1 MNAKTLIAKSLL
13 TGALPLAFFSAALAA
28 PADAHAQ
35 QRQAPSS
42 EREGIEP
49 RKIDIGVRAT
59 LSAPALRATR
69 QGQRLTLDLAP
80 ERQLSMAT
88 LSRQRLPDGRQ
99 LVKGRVGQRGDATLM
114 VDGNDIVGT
123 IKTGEGETYR
133 VRPTRNGNVIE
144 KLDWSK
150 IPSEG
155 PMLASGPQGLN
166 FQAPG
171 PGGLPPAPPPQGNY
185 QSAQKPTL
193 DILVAYTPRA
203 SNRIWNMDA
212 TLDLAL
218 AESNEGLENSEI
230 DAHIRMLDSM
240 PAANIDDT
248 GTYGDIFDQAFVDQ
262 QIASRRAAIG
272 ADLVVLIVDND
283 EWCGMAP
290 YKRVK
295 DEHAVV
301 IVHWDCVTGTYS
313 FAHEIGH
320 AVGTGHNVFDE
331 DNPIADYGHG
341 RQVYGYDVP
350 DPYRSVMAYNK
361 DGYNLDRINVWSNPD
376 IMIEGRPFG
385 SESQMD
391 NARIWRENINRIA
404 GLRSAVLNPG
414 PMPRATEETKTRG
427 AETSPPARASRPAR
441 KIPARSSR

>member
-1 MNAKTLIAKSLL
+1 MNAKSLIAKSLL
-13 TGALPLAFFSAALAA
+13 SGALPLAFFSAAIAA
-28 PADAHAQ
+28 PADASAQ
-35 QRQAPSS
+35 DRQAPKA
-42 EREGIEP
+42 ERAGIEP
-49 RKIDIGVRAT
+49 DEIDIGVRAT
-59 LSAPALRATR
+59 LSAPAVRSLR
-69 QGQRLTLDLAP
+69 QGQRTTLELAP
-80 ERQLSMAT
+80 RRQVEMTT
-88 LSRQRLPDGRQ
+88 LSRQRLQGGRQ
-99 LVKGRVGQRGDATLM
+99 LVKGRVGQRGEATLM

-133 VRPTRNGNVIE
+133 IAPTPNGNVLK
-144 KLDWSK
+144 KLDWAT

-155 PMLASGPQGLN
+155 PMLANGPQEIGY
-166 FQAPG
+166 QAPG

-230 DAHIRMLDSM
+230 DAYIRMLDSM

-248 GTYGDIFDQAFVDQ
+248 GTYGEIFDQAFVDP
-262 QIASRRAAIG
+262 QIASRRNAIG

-283 EWCGMAP
+283 DWCGMAP

-320 AVGTGHNVFDE
+320 AVGTGHNVADE
-331 DNPIADYGHG
+331 DNPVADYGHG
-341 RQVYGYDVP
+341 KQVYGYNVP

-361 DGYNLDRINVWSNPD
+361 DGYWLDRINVWTNPD
-376 IMIEGRPFG
+376 VQVDGKPFG

-391 NARIWRENINRIA
+391 NARIWRENFARLA
-404 GLRSAVLNPG
+404 GLKTAVLNPG
-414 PMPRATEETKTRG
+414 PMPRAPGETKTRG
-427 AETSPPARASRPAR
+427 ADASPSARTSRPAR
-441 KIPARSSR
+441 KLPVRSSR